1 MDRGSLPW
9 LRQVA
14 DAEHNLVYIKHLHS
28 SLREGAVNLPNHFK
42 ITLYVKKKRLEK
54 VFNL

>member
-42 ITLYVKKKRLEK
+42 ITLYVKKKD
-54 VFNL
+54 